1 MGWAYMDLVLG
12 PTVGGYWLSVGAY
25 VVVHV
30 GPTEGNILYNYR
42 MVIFILITFV

>member
-1 MGWAYMDLVLG
+1 MDLVLG

-30 GPTEGNILYNYR
+30 GPTEGNI
-42 MVIFILITFV
+42 